1 MNGPNIMKTNIENKV
16 VLITGA
22 SSGIGEA
29 TARLLASRG
38 AKVLVGARRTER
50 LEKIVA
56 EIRDAGGITEYHALD
71 VTSLDDMK
79 AFAAFGAGR
88 LGPIDVLVNNAGL
101 MPLSPMHELKIDEWN
116 RMIDV
121 NIRGV
126 LHGIAAVLPNMR
138 ARKSGHIINISSI
151 GGHHV
156 WPTCAVYSGTKFA
169 VLAISE
175 GLRLENQDVRVTVI
189 SPGVVESELADT
201 ISDEKTR
208 EAMKDFR
215 RVALTPDAIGRAIA
229 YAIEQPA
236 DVDVNEI
243 IVRPTAGA
251 Q

>member
-1 MNGPNIMKTNIENKV
+1 MSRITNKA

-29 TARLLASRG
+29 TARLLASKG
-38 AKVLVGARRTER
+38 ANVLLGARRTDR

-56 EIRDAGGITEYHALD
+56 EIRKAGGTAECRALD

-79 AFAAFGAGR
+79 AFADFALKTFGQ
-88 LGPIDVLVNNAGL
+88 IDVLINNAGI
-101 MPLSPMHELKIDEWN
+101 MPLSPLHELKIDEWN

-126 LHGIAAVLPNMR
+126 LHGIAAILPHMR
-138 ARKSGHIINISSI
+138 ARTSGHIINLSSI
-151 GGHHV
+151 GGHQV

-175 GLRLENQDVRVTVI
+175 GLRLETKDLRVTII

-201 ISDEKTR
+201 ISDPTTR
-208 EAMKDFR
+208 DAMVEFR
-215 RVALTPDAIGRAIA
+215 KVALTPDAIARAMV

-243 IVRPTAGA
+243 IVRPTSGT